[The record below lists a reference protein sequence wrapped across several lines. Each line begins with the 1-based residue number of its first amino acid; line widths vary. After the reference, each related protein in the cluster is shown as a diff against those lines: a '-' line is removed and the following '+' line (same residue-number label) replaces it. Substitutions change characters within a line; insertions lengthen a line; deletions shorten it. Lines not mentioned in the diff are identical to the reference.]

1 MSCRSNIIICKKQ
14 SMLHA
19 NSNLLLFKSVYIQF
33 SIVIWLNINTF
44 RYFWIVFGYSMFI
57 TIRQIRI
64 RIDICG
70 FEITNAVLNFQY
82 LPFQLYNTFLNGRV
96 SIIHQSNA
104 CTVQSVTELIHQY
117 WGDRLDISLLWKRS
131 SAFQCIKKFKTVLSS
146 DFSYIA
152 MLEVF
157 NAIWPN
163 WYVVAFFIN
172 IFWHK
177 NFSFCQRII

>member
-1 MSCRSNIIICKKQ
+1 M
-14 SMLHA
+14 
-19 NSNLLLFKSVYIQF
+19 Y
-33 SIVIWLNINTF
+33 
-44 RYFWIVFGYSMFI
+44 
-57 TIRQIRI
+57 
-64 RIDICG
+64 D
-70 FEITNAVLNFQY
+70 
-82 LPFQLYNTFLNGRV
+82 TFLNGRV

-163 WYVVAFFIN
+163 WYAVAFFIN
-172 IFWHK
+172 IFWNQ
-177 NFSFCQRII
+177 NFSLIIEIFSFLFVKELYSYDVENNIFMRLDKNCFISYYDSKQMNTTTHYQDLKQKVVFSNGV